1 MLADFNIGWI
11 QKDNNQDSIS
21 VGGLAVENNENK
33 NNSKFKKM
41 SDKGTVK
48 IAVYGGSKVRSK
60 QDVLKVL
67 EDRLI
72 LIVSNIL

>member
-1 MLADFNIGWI
+1 
-11 QKDNNQDSIS
+11 
-21 VGGLAVENNENK
+21 
-33 NNSKFKKM
+33 M

-72 LIVSNIL
+72 LIVNNIL